1 MEGLACLTNPVSA
14 AGAHRPLPTQFNDFL
29 QKTSARQLHTVV
41 REPAALLGPDRPGT
55 ARSARE
61 NPSLPGAN
69 PVRHPWHWELT
80 GKTNNHIIRGGAGTE
95 PELWSWRAWPA

>member
-41 REPAALLGPDRPGT
+41 REPAAPLGPDRPGT

-61 NPSLPGAN
+61 NPSSPRAYPERIPRLEEP
-69 PVRHPWHWELT
+69 T
-80 GKTNNHIIRGGAGTE
+80 GETNNHIVR
-95 PELWSWRAWPA
+95 